1 MATSIC
7 WILCSQ
13 VHGAGCHR
21 VPWRNPSIWFH
32 FHRNVSVLQCYWG
45 TLFKMI
51 QTAMLKWG
59 FFVFF
64 SPHVTGTSSSHLSGP
79 TKSTMCM
86 ASWCWSWL
94 SCALWLCVSPLCV
107 HTFFSMLR
115 TTDGEFFPHG
125 SLEYQ
130 PQSWGIVILSSIL
143 ILVCLSLSSRQWT
156 SFLSAASTAVYVYMY
171 SFYYYFFKTKWVLL
185 FINPM
190 KHPVVEVLTSYTPL
204 TFYPV
209 VFQDVW
215 AVPDI
220 LLLWLHGCVQHCPGN
235 HVW

>member
-1 MATSIC
+1 MNTQGYTATSIC

-13 VHGAGCHR
+13 VHGASCHR
-21 VPWRNPSIWFH
+21 VPWRNPSFWFH

-51 QTAMLKWG
+51 QTAMLKCFLFLSSCDRYFIFTSFWAYKIYYVYG
-59 FFVFF
+59 FMMLVLVILCIVTVCVTIVCTYFLLNAEDYRWWVF
-64 SPHVTGTSSSHLSGP
+64 P
-79 TKSTMCM
+79 
-86 ASWCWSWL
+86 
-94 SCALWLCVSPLCV
+94 
-107 HTFFSMLR
+107 
-115 TTDGEFFPHG
+115 PHG

-130 PQSWGIVILSSIL
+130 PQNWGIVTLSSIL
-143 ILVCLSLSSRQWT
+143 FLVCLSLSSRQWT

-204 TFYPV
+204 TF
-209 VFQDVW
+209 
-215 AVPDI
+215 
-220 LLLWLHGCVQHCPGN
+220 
-235 HVW
+235 